1 MDPYLE
7 LFRDGHA
14 SLMLPPE
21 SIPKDNHL
29 RINGSDGVCLTKMD
43 DFPHQPHRCLNLK

>member
-29 RINGSDGVCLTKMD
+29 RINGSDGVSQRWTTFLTSPTD
-43 DFPHQPHRCLNLK
+43 A